1 MAVPKLPR
9 RACGS
14 GASGEGFEDF
24 LVALEQRD
32 EVGARRARCFRIR
45 ACAER
50 GQTRG
55 LSLNCLFVQMAGC
68 RPGGYATH
76 SGNFE
81 RDGPRC
87 RAGEVSAM
95 KYRCLATGLLVVL
108 ALLASPLWVAL
119 AQTQQPLPYD
129 RRAIFVTHVPH
140 VNSRISTAGGG
151 PTSPQPLNPAV
162 ISGPSY
168 IVGPTV
174 SATTTLP
181 AAEEH
186 IAVDPRNAS
195 NLLAAISDFSQRGGF
210 NTTKYAFS
218 LSNGASASWTEAFVP
233 VDPSG
238 ALVTSDGQL
247 WDANSD
253 PVVAIDN
260 VGNVYLA
267 SLYLDALAITNGFYV
282 GVGALDNLGVRF
294 TAFNPV
300 ATNPDFFPSFTEDKP
315 WIAVDKSVLGK
326 AGNVYAS
333 WSRFIG
339 NSLLGFTSDLIV
351 FSRSTDQGQT
361 WSAPLR
367 ISLPAQDGA
376 VQGSQVAV
384 GPNGTVYVV
393 YEVFYVGGKRQQFM
407 AHSINGGLSFS
418 TPVAITALFN
428 ELSFKSTYRKNS
440 FASLAVSPA
449 NGDVFVVYA
458 DQSSSTTGAE
468 VEFIRSID
476 GINFSLP
483 VVINDHSAG
492 QQFFP
497 AAAVDSNGN
506 LHVSWFDTRNSKSGS
521 SQYDIY
527 ATYSKNSGS
536 SFATNAR
543 VTAALIN
550 AAKASFI
557 GDYAG
562 IAAAADTSGITTTT
576 IAHPVWTNGGFNNGT
591 LQTAALTLP

>member
-1 MAVPKLPR
+1 MKHRSLVTGLVVVLVILV
-9 RACGS
+9 
-14 GASGEGFEDF
+14 ASGLWIEP
-24 LVALEQRD
+24 AQ
-32 EVGARRARCFRIR
+32 AQ
-45 ACAER
+45 
-50 GQTRG
+50 QT
-55 LSLNCLFVQMAGC
+55 
-68 RPGGYATH
+68 
-76 SGNFE
+76 
-81 RDGPRC
+81 
-87 RAGEVSAM
+87 
-95 KYRCLATGLLVVL
+95 
-108 ALLASPLWVAL
+108 
-119 AQTQQPLPYD
+119 LPYD

-151 PTSPQPLNPAV
+151 PASPQPLNPAV
-162 ISGPSY
+162 INGPGYS
-168 IVGPTV
+168 VAPTV
-174 SATTTLP
+174 SATSTFP

-186 IAVDPRNAS
+186 IAVDPRNPS
-195 NLLAAISDFSQRGGF
+195 NLVAAISDFSQRGGF

-218 LSNGASASWTEAFVP
+218 LNNGADKSWSDAFVP

-238 ALVTSDGQL
+238 ALVTSDQQL

-253 PVVAIDN
+253 PVAAIDN

-282 GVGALDNLGVRF
+282 GVGIFDGSGVSF
-294 TAFNPV
+294 AAFNPV

-315 WIAVDKSVLGK
+315 WIAVDNSVPAK

-339 NSLLGFTSDLIV
+339 NSLFGFTSDLIV
-351 FSRSTDQGQT
+351 FSRSTDQGHT

-384 GPNGTVYVV
+384 GPDGTVYVV
-393 YEVFYVGGKRQQFM
+393 YEVFYVGGKRQHFV
-407 AHSINGGLSFS
+407 ANSINGGLSFS
-418 TPVAITALFN
+418 VPVAITPLFN

-458 DQSSSTTGAE
+458 DQASSTTGAE
-468 VEFIRSID
+468 VEFIQSID
-476 GINFSLP
+476 GINFSRP

-497 AAAVDSNGN
+497 AATVDSGGN

-527 ATYSKNSGS
+527 ATYSKNSGG

-543 VTAALIN
+543 VTAMLIN
-550 AAKASFI
+550 AGKASFI

-562 IAAAADTSGITTTT
+562 IAAGVTTSATGTTTT
-576 IAHPVWTNGGFNNGT
+576 AHSVWTNGGFNNGS

>member
-1 MAVPKLPR
+1 
-9 RACGS
+9 
-14 GASGEGFEDF
+14 
-24 LVALEQRD
+24 
-32 EVGARRARCFRIR
+32 
-45 ACAER
+45 
-50 GQTRG
+50 
-55 LSLNCLFVQMAGC
+55 
-68 RPGGYATH
+68 
-76 SGNFE
+76 
-81 RDGPRC
+81 
-87 RAGEVSAM
+87 M
-95 KYRCLATGLLVVL
+95 KHRCLAKGLLGVL
-108 ALLASPLWVAL
+108 ALLASALWVAP
-119 AQTQQPLPYD
+119 AQAQQTLPYD
-129 RRAIFVTHVPH
+129 GRAIFITHVPH

-151 PTSPQPLNPAV
+151 PTSPQPLSPAV
-162 ISGPSY
+162 ISGPGY
-168 IVGPTV
+168 VVGPTV
-174 SATTTLP
+174 SATTTSP

-195 NLLAAISDFSQRGGF
+195 NLLATISDFSQRGGF

-218 LSNGASASWTEAFVP
+218 LSSGASGSWTEAFVP

-238 ALVTSDGQL
+238 ALVTSDSQL

-282 GVGALDNLGVRF
+282 GVGTLNSAGVSF

-315 WIAVDKSVLGK
+315 WIAVDHSVPGA

-351 FSRSTDQGQT
+351 FSRSTDQGHT

-367 ISLPAQDGA
+367 ISLPVQDGA
-376 VQGSQVAV
+376 VQGSQVAA
-384 GPNGTVYVV
+384 GPDGTVYVV
-393 YEVFYVGGKRQQFM
+393 YEVFYVGGKRQHFV
-407 AHSINGGLSFS
+407 ANSINGGLSFS
-418 TPVAITALFN
+418 VPVAITPLFN

-458 DQSSSTTGAE
+458 DQASSTTGAE
-468 VEFIRSID
+468 VEFIQSID
-476 GINFSLP
+476 GINFSRP

-497 AAAVDSNGN
+497 AATVDSGGN

-543 VTAALIN
+543 VTAAQIN
-550 AAKASFI
+550 AGKASFI

-562 IAAAADTSGITTTT
+562 IAAAVATSGTTTT
-576 IAHPVWTNGGFNNGT
+576 TTAHPVWTNGGFNGGT
-591 LQTAALTLP
+591 LQTAPLTLP

>member
-1 MAVPKLPR
+1 
-9 RACGS
+9 
-14 GASGEGFEDF
+14 
-24 LVALEQRD
+24 
-32 EVGARRARCFRIR
+32 
-45 ACAER
+45 
-50 GQTRG
+50 
-55 LSLNCLFVQMAGC
+55 
-68 RPGGYATH
+68 
-76 SGNFE
+76 
-81 RDGPRC
+81 
-87 RAGEVSAM
+87 M
-95 KYRCLATGLLVVL
+95 KHRCLAKGLLGVL
-108 ALLASPLWVAL
+108 ALLASALWVAP
-119 AQTQQPLPYD
+119 AQAQQTLPYD
-129 RRAIFVTHVPH
+129 GRAIFITHVPH

-151 PTSPQPLNPAV
+151 PTSPQPLSPTV
-162 ISGPSY
+162 ISGPGY
-168 IVGPTV
+168 VVGPTV
-174 SATTTLP
+174 SATTTSP

-195 NLLAAISDFSQRGGF
+195 NLLATISDFSQRGGF

-218 LSNGASASWTEAFVP
+218 LSSGASGSWTEAFVP

-238 ALVTSDGQL
+238 ALVTSDSQL

-282 GVGALDNLGVRF
+282 GVGTLNSAGVSF

-315 WIAVDKSVLGK
+315 WIAVDHSVPGA

-333 WSRFIG
+333 W
-339 NSLLGFTSDLIV
+339 
-351 FSRSTDQGQT
+351 SRSTDQGQT

-367 ISLPAQDGA
+367 ISLPVQDGA
-376 VQGSQVAV
+376 VQGSQVAA
-384 GPNGTVYVV
+384 GPDGTVYVV
-393 YEVFYVGGKRQQFM
+393 YEVFYVGGKRQHFV
-407 AHSINGGLSFS
+407 ANSINGGLSFS
-418 TPVAITALFN
+418 VPVAITPLFS

-458 DQSSSTTGAE
+458 DQASSTTGAE
-468 VEFIRSID
+468 VEFIQSID
-476 GINFSLP
+476 GINFSRP

-497 AAAVDSNGN
+497 AATVDNSGN

-521 SQYDIY
+521 SHFDIY

-536 SFATNAR
+536 SFAANAR

-550 AAKASFI
+550 AGKASFI

-562 IAAAADTSGITTTT
+562 IAAAVATSGTTTT
-576 IAHPVWTNGGFNNGT
+576 TTAHPVWTNGGFNGGT

>member
-1 MAVPKLPR
+1 
-9 RACGS
+9 
-14 GASGEGFEDF
+14 
-24 LVALEQRD
+24 
-32 EVGARRARCFRIR
+32 
-45 ACAER
+45 
-50 GQTRG
+50 
-55 LSLNCLFVQMAGC
+55 
-68 RPGGYATH
+68 
-76 SGNFE
+76 
-81 RDGPRC
+81 
-87 RAGEVSAM
+87 M

-129 RRAIFVTHVPH
+129 RRAIFLTHVPH

-218 LSNGASASWTEAFVP
+218 LSNGASGSWTEAFVP

-315 WIAVDKSVLGK
+315 WIAVDKSMPGK

-384 GPNGTVYVV
+384 GPDGTVYVV
-393 YEVFYVGGKRQQFM
+393 YEVFYGGE
-407 AHSINGGLSFS
+407 S
-418 TPVAITALFN
+418 
-428 ELSFKSTYRKNS
+428 
-440 FASLAVSPA
+440 
-449 NGDVFVVYA
+449 D
-458 DQSSSTTGAE
+458 SSSWP
-468 VEFIRSID
+468 IR
-476 GINFSLP
+476 
-483 VVINDHSAG
+483 
-492 QQFFP
+492 
-497 AAAVDSNGN
+497 
-506 LHVSWFDTRNSKSGS
+506 
-521 SQYDIY
+521 
-527 ATYSKNSGS
+527 
-536 SFATNAR
+536 
-543 VTAALIN
+543 
-550 AAKASFI
+550 
-557 GDYAG
+557 
-562 IAAAADTSGITTTT
+562 
-576 IAHPVWTNGGFNNGT
+576 
-591 LQTAALTLP
+591 

>member
-1 MAVPKLPR
+1 
-9 RACGS
+9 
-14 GASGEGFEDF
+14 
-24 LVALEQRD
+24 
-32 EVGARRARCFRIR
+32 
-45 ACAER
+45 
-50 GQTRG
+50 
-55 LSLNCLFVQMAGC
+55 
-68 RPGGYATH
+68 
-76 SGNFE
+76 
-81 RDGPRC
+81 
-87 RAGEVSAM
+87 M
-95 KYRCLATGLLVVL
+95 KHRCLAKGLLGVL
-108 ALLASPLWVAL
+108 ALLASALWVAP
-119 AQTQQPLPYD
+119 AQAQQTLPYD
-129 RRAIFVTHVPH
+129 GRAIFITHVPH

-151 PTSPQPLNPAV
+151 PTSPQPLSPTV
-162 ISGPSY
+162 ISGPGY
-168 IVGPTV
+168 VVGPTV
-174 SATTTLP
+174 SATTTSP

-195 NLLAAISDFSQRGGF
+195 NLLATISDFSQRGGF

-218 LSNGASASWTEAFVP
+218 LSSGASGSWTEAFVP

-238 ALVTSDGQL
+238 ALVTSDSQL

-282 GVGALDNLGVRF
+282 GVGTLNSAGVSF

-315 WIAVDKSVLGK
+315 WIAVDHSVPGA

-351 FSRSTDQGQT
+351 FSRSTDQGHT

-384 GPNGTVYVV
+384 GPDGTVYVV
-393 YEVFYVGGKRQQFM
+393 YEVFYVGGKRQHFV
-407 AHSINGGLSFS
+407 ANSINGGLSFS
-418 TPVAITALFN
+418 V
-428 ELSFKSTYRKNS
+428 
-440 FASLAVSPA
+440 
-449 NGDVFVVYA
+449 
-458 DQSSSTTGAE
+458 
-468 VEFIRSID
+468 
-476 GINFSLP
+476 P

-492 QQFFP
+492 QKFFP
-497 AAAVDSNGN
+497 AATVDSGGN

-521 SQYDIY
+521 SHYDIY

-543 VTAALIN
+543 VTAAQIN
-550 AAKASFI
+550 ASKASFI

-562 IAAAADTSGITTTT
+562 IAAAVATSGTTTT
-576 IAHPVWTNGGFNNGT
+576 TTAHPVWTNGGFNGGT